1 MSNLYII
8 TGPAGVGKSTISRR
22 IAESKNKSALI
33 EGDEIYHQV
42 VGGYVQ
48 AWKEGNHL
56 DTFWKICLSSIET
69 YLEDGYDV
77 IFNYIVNPENVELI
91 KNKLKNHTIKFVV
104 LVVDEKTL
112 LLRDKERPEDCQM
125 KERCI
130 VLLNSFKNKNYN
142 AQNIL
147 DTTNLSVNETID
159 IIEMIIDLYYR
170 RVQMDVKL
178 DYSITVD
185 EFLEMVES
193 VGWKTYTREQIEKAL
208 QNTMY
213 MVKAT
218 VNGKTAGI
226 GRVVGDY
233 SIVCILTDICV
244 KPEFQGQGIG
254 LKITSELKN
263 LIEDNVS
270 DGEKMQ
276 IELTPTAGNEPF
288 YEKAGFKYKPDKITG
303 MYLWIK
309 K

>member
-1 MSNLYII
+1 
-8 TGPAGVGKSTISRR
+8 
-22 IAESKNKSALI
+22 
-33 EGDEIYHQV
+33 
-42 VGGYVQ
+42 
-48 AWKEGNHL
+48 
-56 DTFWKICLSSIET
+56 
-69 YLEDGYDV
+69 
-77 IFNYIVNPENVELI
+77 
-91 KNKLKNHTIKFVV
+91 
-104 LVVDEKTL
+104 
-112 LLRDKERPEDCQM
+112 
-125 KERCI
+125 
-130 VLLNSFKNKNYN
+130 
-142 AQNIL
+142 
-147 DTTNLSVNETID
+147 
-159 IIEMIIDLYYR
+159 
-170 RVQMDVKL
+170 MDVKL

-193 VGWKTYTREQIEKAL
+193 VGWKSYTREQIEKAL

-218 VNGKTAGI
+218 VNGKLAGI

-244 KPEFQGQGIG
+244 KPKFQCQGIG
-254 LKITSELKN
+254 LKITSELKK